1 MWIRRVAVIACL
13 GCAALSA
20 SAQQGVAPNSPA
32 QPTPTVVS
40 EDQSKRLMA
49 FVTLLAAACTPELVE
64 QARKGAK
71 ACALIW
77 YALSDNQT
85 TIRLPNA
92 LAKSGYRPVV
102 GVTFSDDGD
111 PLKTMIRIA
120 HPQTGLVSNQ
130 PVTELASGMTVTYL
144 QRGAET
150 LNFHYT
156 VVGVIFPALCKA
168 YPDKCGMRV
177 YKERA
182 FNLREYREDSF
193 DPIAP
198 GHSDPFAGAVPLPQ

>member
-1 MWIRRVAVIACL
+1 MWIRSITAIAYF

-20 SAQQGVAPNSPA
+20 SAQQGAAPQSP
-32 QPTPTVVS
+32 T
-40 EDQSKRLMA
+40 QSTSSVMSAEQSNRLLA

-77 YALSDNQT
+77 YALSDNQP

-92 LAKSGYRPVV
+92 LAKTGYRPVV
-102 GVTFSDDGD
+102 RVTFSEDGD
-111 PLKTMIRIA
+111 PLKTRIRVA
-120 HPQTGLVSNQ
+120 HPQTGLVSNH
-130 PVTELASGMTVTYL
+130 PVTELAGGMTVAYI

-150 LNFHYT
+150 LNYHYT

-177 YKERA
+177 YKERV
-182 FNLREYREDSF
+182 FSLREYREDNF
-193 DPIAP
+193 DAIAP
-198 GHSDPFAGAVPLPQ
+198 GHSDPFAGAIPLQQ